1 MFTQRSV
8 RSLVAVGAL
17 GVAPLLAGGVVGGAV
32 GAQAAPAHRQ
42 AGTRLAASMAAPAV
56 SRAVLLAK
64 AAATA
69 KAVAAIKAQAGHRV
83 RFPEPT
89 EVSNQYFPLVPGTEF
104 VYQGKIVEG
113 GSSTPHSVSF
123 TVTDLTKVVD
133 GVRTVVAWDRDFLN
147 GQLQEQELAFFAQD
161 SQGNVWNFGEYPEE
175 YENGTF
181 TGAPSTWI
189 RGAGGAYG
197 GIHMLARPR
206 AGARYVEGLVPAIAF
221 DDVSTVIST
230 TQRTCVHTGC
240 YRHVL
245 VVDETSPNAPAS
257 GHQIKY
263 YARHAGLVRVGAR
276 GGDSQE
282 FLTLA
287 AVHHLGRSASAK
299 ARAEA
304 LAMDRRAYRV
314 SKVYRVTK
322 PAECCR
328 R

>member
-8 RSLVAVGAL
+8 RSLVAIGAL
-17 GVAPLLAGGVVGGAV
+17 GMAPLVACGVV
-32 GAQAAPAHRQ
+32 GAQAAPAHRH
-42 AGTRLAASMAAPAV
+42 AGTRLAASTAAPAV
-56 SRAVLLAK
+56 SQSVLLAK
-64 AAATA
+64 ATATA
-69 KAVAAIKAQAGHRV
+69 RAVAAVRAPAGKRG

-89 EVSNQYFPLVPGTEF
+89 EVDNQWFPLVPGTEF
-104 VYQGKIVEG
+104 VYQGKIVED
-113 GSSTPHSVSF
+113 GSSTPHSVVF

-133 GVRTVVAWDRDFLN
+133 GVRTVVAWDRDFVQ
-147 GQLQEQELAFFAQD
+147 GQLGEQELAFFGQD

-189 RGAGGAYG
+189 RGAAGAYG

-206 AGARYVEGLVPAIAF
+206 VGARYVEGLVPAIQF

-230 TQRTCVHTGC
+230 SQRTCTQTGC

-245 VVDETSPNAPAS
+245 VVDETSPNDPAS

-276 GGDSQE
+276 GGDAQE

-287 AVHHLGRSASAK
+287 AVKHLGRSAMTKVRTA
-299 ARAEA
+299 A

-314 SKVYRVTK
+314 SKVYRVTR
-322 PAECCR
+322 PAERCR
-328 R
+328 C